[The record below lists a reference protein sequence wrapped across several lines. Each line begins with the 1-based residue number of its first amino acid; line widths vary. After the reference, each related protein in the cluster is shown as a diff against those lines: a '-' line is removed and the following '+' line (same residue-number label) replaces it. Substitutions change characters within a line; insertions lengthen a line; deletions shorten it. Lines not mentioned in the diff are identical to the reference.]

1 MDYQEEYFEKNKD
14 WHLADSFEKARQV
27 NLLLGKYND
36 LEIKSVLD
44 VACGN
49 GLVLLHFLEN
59 KNFEKVLGVDISQK
73 AIELARKND
82 KDKKT
87 EWRILDILKND
98 IEKFDLILALD
109 IVEHMD
115 DKLFLKKIKN
125 KGKYFIFKV
134 PIENNFLNIFLKKVS
149 LKKIDQQEDSLEK
162 YGHIN
167 YYTEDSFLKILKQG
181 GYQIVDKI
189 RMSLPKRSKKFREFL
204 RIMFFPIWFISK
216 KYYLKFNGGFIVILC
231 SK

>member
-14 WHLADSFEKARQV
+14 WHSVDSFEKARQV

-44 VACGN
+44 IACGS

-73 AIELARKND
+73 AIELARKNN

-98 IEKFDLILALD
+98 IEKFDLVLALD
-109 IVEHMD
+109 IVEHID
-115 DKLFLKKIKN
+115 DELFLQKIKN
-125 KGKYFIFKV
+125 TGRYFIFKV
-134 PIENNFLNIFLKKVS
+134 PIEDNFLNNFFKKVS
-149 LKKIDQQEDSLEK
+149 FGKIDQRKDSLEK

-167 YYTEDSFLKILKQG
+167 YYTEDSFLKLLKRED
-181 GYQIVDKI
+181 YKIIDKT
-189 RMSLPKRSKKFREFL
+189 RMPLPKRSKLLREFL
-204 RIMFFPIWFISK
+204 RIVFLPLWFISE
-216 KYYLKFNGGFIVILC
+216 KYYLKFNGGFTIVLC
-231 SK
+231 SE